1 MKSYILLAM
10 FAMVFLVSNAQHRI
24 EGAIRAQENGSTI
37 AEAVVNG
44 PDKQLLAVS
53 KADGSFSFIVPDGVD
68 SILISHIGYQSK
80 WVNVT
85 DITTLEIFLSIKK
98 NELEEIE
105 ISTGY
110 FNVPKNRSTGSFEL
124 ADNRLLNQ
132 AVSTDILS
140 RLEGVVGSLNFDRR
154 TEGHSHSL
162 KLRLRGLSTI
172 NSDETP
178 LIILDNFPFNGS
190 LESINPNDVENITVL
205 KDAAAS
211 SIWGARAGN
220 GVIVINTKRARED
233 EPMRVMANV
242 SYRIEA
248 KPDQDYNPYFINPS
262 SFIPM
267 EESLFERGFY
277 MANDPS
283 QSPQTPIV
291 ERLFDLKENRISFSE
306 YETLRNKMMAFDYRR
321 DIERYLYRTGLNS
334 QYFVS
339 LSSGSQK
346 LSTRVSLGFD
356 KNEGTQIDNAYNRA
370 TLSLKNTYRINNVF
384 DFSTNLNYFHSRRW
398 QGALN
403 PNDLIPRGKMALYPY
418 ASLMEANM
426 PSAIPKNHRLDYA
439 RSAQDIG
446 LLDWE
451 YRPLAEKG
459 MNRTLIELPEYR
471 LSTAL
476 NIKPIS
482 GFMVALM
489 YEKQAGKSNTETLY
503 DKNSYYVRN
512 EINRFTQG
520 DGSRIFPVGDILRNL
535 TSSRNSDFFRINA
548 TYERNLFDHHEVSL
562 VAGTEWNQRKERIL
576 PGTVLYG
583 YDRHLGTG
591 QTMFDYTNRY
601 PTLPNGTARITSP
614 PSYYNEFDDRFLSYY
629 FNGAY
634 LFRKKYNVT
643 TSLRKDMS
651 NIFGVEQN
659 QKGIPLWSIGGA
671 WDIAKEHFFS
681 WSLLSSARLRA
692 TYGSSGNL
700 DKTVT
705 ALTTIYYSTS
715 SLTDRRF
722 ARIETPPNPNLRWER
737 VNTFNLGMDFLS
749 RNNRIRLTMEWYNK
763 NGRDLMG
770 LRELDPTGG
779 YLNAYRINYAA
790 LKTKGADISLHAKLI
805 DKRLSWETSFFA
817 SWVKDRISEYSEEP
831 RPQTMVGAVSN
842 PLQNKPRY
850 AIYSYPWHGLDEA
863 GNPLVKVNDVVSTDY
878 VAFNSNLQLEDL
890 IYHGPASPTFFGNL
904 RNRFSY
910 GSFSLAVNLRWK
922 SGFYYRSPSISY
934 GDLFNSWK
942 GHRDFD
948 NRWQKAGDE
957 QNTNV
962 PSMPEGSFSYLR
974 DVVYL
979 ASEHHVKKG
988 DNIRIQDMFLEYSF
1002 NFTKHKR
1009 RARFGS
1015 ARIFVHAT
1023 NIGIIWKA
1031 DNDGLDPDM
1040 PFSLIPEQKN
1050 ISFGLQTSF

>member
-1 MKSYILLAM
+1 MKSYILSAM
-10 FAMVFLVSNAQHRI
+10 FAMAFLIGAAQHRI
-24 EGAIRAQENGSTI
+24 EGTVRGQDSRSVI
-37 AEAVVNG
+37 AAAVING
-44 PDKQLLAVS
+44 PDNRVLSVS
-53 KADGSFSFIVPDGVD
+53 GTDGTFSFIRPQGVD
-68 SILISHIGYQSK
+68 SVLISHLGYQAK
-80 WVNVT
+80 WFNIADVN
-85 DITTLEIFLSIKK
+85 TLDVFLSVNN

-110 FNVPKNRSTGSFEL
+110 FTVPKNRSTGSFES

-154 TEGHSHSL
+154 TDGHSHSL

-205 KDAAAS
+205 KDAAAT

-220 GVIVINTKRARED
+220 GVIVINTKRAKAN
-233 EPMRVMANV
+233 EPTKVMANI
-242 SYRIEA
+242 SYRVET
-248 KPDQDYNPYFINPS
+248 KPDLNYNPYFIRSS

-277 MANDPS
+277 TANDPG

-306 YETLRNKMMAFDYRR
+306 YETLRNKMVGSDYRR
-321 DIERYLYRTGLNS
+321 DIERYLLRTGLNS

-339 LSSGSQK
+339 LTSGGEK
-346 LSTRVSLGFD
+346 LSTMVSLGFD
-356 KNEGTQIDNAYNRA
+356 KNKDSQIDNEYQRA
-370 TLSLKNTYRINNVF
+370 TLSLKNSYKLNSII
-384 DFSTNLNYFHSRRW
+384 DFSTNVNYFHSRRW

-418 ASLMEANM
+418 ASLMEAGF
-426 PSAIPKNHRLDYA
+426 PAAIPKNHRLDYA
-439 RSAQDIG
+439 YNAQNIG

-451 YRPLAEKG
+451 YKPLAEKG
-459 MNRTLIELPEYR
+459 MNRTLVEMPEYR
-471 LSTAL
+471 VSTAL
-476 NIKPIS
+476 NIKPIPA
-482 GFMVALM
+482 FILTLM

-512 EINRFTQG
+512 EINRFTQV
-520 DGSRIFPVGDILRNL
+520 DGSHIFPQGDILRNL

-548 TYERNLFDHHEVSL
+548 SYEQNILDDHEISL
-562 VAGTEWNQRKERIL
+562 LAGTEWNRRNEKII

-583 YDRHLGTG
+583 FDRDVGTG
-591 QTMFDYTNRY
+591 QTMFDYTKRY

-634 LFRKKYNVT
+634 LFRKKYNIT
-643 TSLRKDMS
+643 TSVRKDMS
-651 NIFGVEQN
+651 NLFGVQQN
-659 QKGIPLWSIGGA
+659 QKGVPLWSVGGA
-671 WDIAKEHFFS
+671 WDIAKENFFPWNS
-681 WSLLSSARLRA
+681 INSVRLRA

-715 SLTDRRF
+715 SLTENRF

-737 VNTFNLGMDFLS
+737 VNTLNLGTDLILQ
-749 RNNRIRLTMEWYNK
+749 NNRIRLTVEWYKK
-763 NGRDLMG
+763 NGKDLMG

-779 YLNAYRINYAA
+779 YLNAYRINYAE
-790 LKTKGADISLHAKLI
+790 LKTYGADISLHAKVV
-805 DKRLSWETSFFA
+805 DKKFSWETSLFA
-817 SWVKDRISEYSEEP
+817 SWVRDRISEYSEEP
-831 RPQTMVGAVSN
+831 RPQTMVGAISH
-842 PLQNKPRY
+842 PLINRPRY
-850 AIYSYPWHGLDEA
+850 AIYSYPWQGLDNA
-863 GNPLVKVNDVVSTDY
+863 GNPLVKVGDAVSTDY
-878 VAFNSNLQLEDL
+878 VAFNSDLQLEDL

-948 NRWQKAGDE
+948 NRWQKPGDE
-957 QNTNV
+957 KNTDI

-979 ASEHHVKKG
+979 ASEHHVKRG
-988 DNIRIQDMFLEYSF
+988 DNIRIQDMFFEY
-1002 NFTKHKR
+1002 NFALGKR
-1009 RARFGS
+1009 AGRAKLGNT
-1015 ARIFVHAT
+1015 RIFVHAT

-1031 DNDGLDPDM
+1031 NNDGLDPDI

-1050 ISFGLQTSF
+1050 ISFGLQTTF